1 MCQSNGKRELTI
13 LIKESY
19 MNLKKIAVAACMSGM
34 LMLPVFVN
42 ADQINFSINVGNDDE
57 AHFHFADKTVQHHP
71 DIWKAAMALQ
81 NAKHK
86 LWEARK
92 HTNFGGHA
100 ESSIQAINLALDELR
115 QAEEFARAH
124 H

>member
-1 MCQSNGKRELTI
+1 
-13 LIKESY
+13 
-19 MNLKKIAVAACMSGM
+19 MNLKKIAVAICMAGM
-34 LMLPVFVN
+34 LMLPVLAK
-42 ADQINFSINVGNDDE
+42 ADQINFSINAGNDDE
-57 AHFHFADKTVQHHP
+57 AHFHFADQTIQHHP
-71 DIWKAAMALQ
+71 EIWKAAKVLQ

-115 QAEEFARAH
+115 QAEEYARAH